1 MTSRCSIRSQ
11 GTNTWKGTPNVK
23 TVHHSDILYHS
34 SKLTLRSILAKP
46 NALDALSLASWKSS
60 LSERLVSITE
70 RLQPASRKSPV
81 DFSSMPAISLEKT
94 NQ

>member
-11 GTNTWKGTPNVK
+11 GTNTWKGTPLVNLN
-23 TVHHSDILYHS
+23 S
-34 SKLTLRSILAKP
+34 AP

-60 LSERLVSITE
+60 LSERLTHLISSEAV
-70 RLQPASRKSPV
+70 LPASRKSPV

>member
-60 LSERLVSITE
+60 LSERLTHLISSEAV
-70 RLQPASRKSPV
+70 LPASRKSPV
-81 DFSSMPAISLEKT
+81 DFSSMPAISLE
-94 NQ
+94 

>member
-11 GTNTWKGTPNVK
+11 GTNTWKKGHIMTELL
-23 TVHHSDILYHS
+23 S
-34 SKLTLRSILAKP
+34 TLLGGERELHILAKP

-70 RLQPASRKSPV
+70 RLPASRKSPV

-94 NQ
+94 NKK

>member
-11 GTNTWKGTPNVK
+11 GTNTWKGTPWHTTAQ
-23 TVHHSDILYHS
+23 TVP

-70 RLQPASRKSPV
+70 RLPASRKSPV

-94 NQ
+94 NKK

>member
-11 GTNTWKGTPNVK
+11 GTNTWRSSMT
-23 TVHHSDILYHS
+23 HHSANIVLS
-34 SKLTLRSILAKP
+34 ELTLRSILAKP

-70 RLQPASRKSPV
+70 RLPASRKSPV